1 MVRWEL
7 GPLLY
12 FASSPRWPKS
22 QTTSSKTRDQPS
34 ARNAQTAACRKRDRM
49 KIDREPVNLLFQLP
63 QHRFDYGG
71 HSRLTLGA
79 LAADDHPVLDCALI
93 HSRERHRPFSLIR
106 QLGLLR
112 EIRIRFNLFDLLVV
126 ADVVQWN
133 VDQPLVSVER
143 VEDREG
149 VVQRVRF

>member
-49 KIDREPVNLLFQLP
+49 KIDREPVNLLFQLS

-71 HSRLTLGA
+71 KSPLTLGA
-79 LAADDHPVLDCALI
+79 LAADHHPVLDFALNN
-93 HSRERHRPFSLIR
+93 SRERHRPVSLIR
-106 QLGLLR
+106 QIGLLGEVR
-112 EIRIRFNLFDLLVV
+112 VRFHLFDLLVMS
-126 ADVVQWN
+126 DVVQWN
-133 VDQPLVSVER
+133 VDQPLVSV
-143 VEDREG
+143 
-149 VVQRVRF
+149 